1 MATIPT
7 SEVLVALFD
16 QGILAGEMAR
26 RFGLNDQA
34 EIQAV
39 EMRCAELHNA
49 GRLDLLRLIESDAL
63 QRLNGDEFFSV
74 SHFFCGV
81 LPELEVPA
89 ARVMAC
95 VEALVTRGGEDMA
108 ANWPNAAFRA
118 WCTKDPRRAREVIAA
133 ALGGDDL
140 AIRHLTFALEALNAI
155 PEARQIALTYD
166 GARRLS
172 AVTAIG
178 RMEDD
183 DPASRA
189 ESLAV
194 FSALLDTGA
203 DDNLRAN
210 MLLATTGI
218 LARDPD
224 THSSDAAAL
233 VGRLVED
240 AGESTV
246 HQAAHMLWVYPKVLQ
261 PDIVTSL
268 LQALA
273 HLNPANKGTVHEL
286 DLALQV
292 LLERGHDEAAIAY
305 VTKLLSRPDVSLEL
319 KDLGSFARKL
329 VSGAPE
335 RLSRVVVQWLL
346 LGKTPLCDGL
356 AKAIR
361 SRDQEGPALD
371 IRTEDLAISPSA
383 QVFLCRKAIG
393 WFFFKPTT
401 AASVLVSVLRICDTE
416 TALEVQNLLVH
427 ILLLNYSG
435 IRNYLENLA
444 PDDAAKIRVDQ
455 ALVENDDYIKALRTA
470 PLIKE
475 LQPSE
480 HNRRIERLRMT
491 DQMRD
496 ANKQAHNQSVFFSMV
511 KHSVLLYGNRSLS
524 FIKDGTDAL
533 RPVEMDLK
541 PFGFS
546 FEMPRMEIVD
556 PVGRDYILRI
566 FRTEEM
572 AS

>member
-1 MATIPT
+1 MATVPT
-7 SEVLVALFD
+7 SEVLAALFD
-16 QGILAGEMAR
+16 QGILASEMAR

-39 EMRCAELHNA
+39 EMLCAELHNA

-63 QRLNGDEFFSV
+63 QRLNGDEFFSM

-140 AIRHLTFALEALNAI
+140 AIRHLTFALEAINAI
-155 PEARQIALTYD
+155 PEARQVALTYD
-166 GARRLS
+166 DARRFS
-172 AVTAIG
+172 AITAIG

-210 MLLATTGI
+210 MLLATAGI
-218 LARDPD
+218 LAREPGAHLPD
-224 THSSDAAAL
+224 ASAL
-233 VGRLVED
+233 VDRLVED
-240 AGESTV
+240 AGEATV

-273 HLNPANKGTVHEL
+273 HLNTANKGTVHEL

-292 LLERGHDEAAIAY
+292 LLKRGHDEAAIAY
-305 VTKLLSRPDVSLEL
+305 VTKLLSQPDVSLEL
-319 KDLGSFARKL
+319 KDLSSFARTL

-335 RLSRVVVQWLL
+335 RFSRVVVQWLL
-346 LGKTPLCDGL
+346 LGMTSLCDGL

-371 IRTEDLAISPSA
+371 IRTEDLAITPSA

-401 AASVLVSVLRICDTE
+401 AASVLVSVLRICNTE

-435 IRNYLENLA
+435 IRNYLESLA
-444 PDDAAKIRVDQ
+444 PDDAAKDRVDQ
-455 ALVENDDYIKALRTA
+455 ALAENDAYIEALRTV

-480 HNRRIERLRMT
+480 HHRRIERLRMS

-496 ANKQAHNQSVFFSMV
+496 ANKQAHNQSVFFSMA

-556 PVGRDYILRI
+556 PIGLDYILRI

-572 AS
+572 VS